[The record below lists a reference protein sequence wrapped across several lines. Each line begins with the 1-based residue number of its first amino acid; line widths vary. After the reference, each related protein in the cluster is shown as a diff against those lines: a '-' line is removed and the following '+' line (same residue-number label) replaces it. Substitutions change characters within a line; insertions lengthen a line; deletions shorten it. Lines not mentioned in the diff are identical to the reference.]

1 MNETRVLNYRSLE
14 LSRNDFLLLSCRCLK
29 VLDLVNKRFQ
39 LKKKKVY
46 SCDFVSET
54 IIPKIGLTCSYISGL
69 LNLTDFFPLYLKKNI
84 IDFQRISH
92 HDSHSINIFLL

>member
-69 LNLTDFFPLYLKKNI
+69 LNLTEFFSPLPEEKYN
-84 IDFQRISH
+84 
-92 HDSHSINIFLL
+92 